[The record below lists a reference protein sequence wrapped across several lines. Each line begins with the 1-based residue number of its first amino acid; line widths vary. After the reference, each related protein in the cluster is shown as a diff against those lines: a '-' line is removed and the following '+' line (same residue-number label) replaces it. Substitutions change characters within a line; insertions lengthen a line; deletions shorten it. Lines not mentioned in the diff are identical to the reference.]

1 MNLDFLI
8 GPAVGGII
16 GYITNGIAIKMLFR
30 PLKPIYLGEMRL
42 PFTPGIIPKEK
53 GRMARSIGRV
63 VGKDLI
69 NDEVLTKVLL
79 QENIYRHI
87 DERIESILQD
97 YEQSQ
102 ITIRDFCR
110 QTAEEEQLERLKEQV
125 SEAIVEKVYTKIV
138 TIDLGKIAMD
148 NLANKIDKSVFG
160 AFALFINDS
169 LIENIAAKLAPMI
182 NEMVEKEG
190 RALIEDLIEKEGEE
204 LLDKPVC
211 EIVEKMK
218 DNIDIIKGLI
228 RKSYTYF
235 VQNHLS
241 HALEVIDLS
250 KVVEERINAL
260 DTLELEKV
268 LLEIMSKELNAIIW
282 LGALLGAIL
291 GCVMSLF

>member
-30 PLKPIYLGEMRL
+30 PLKPIYLGGMRL

-87 DERIESILQD
+87 DERIENILQD

-110 QTAEEEQLERLKEQV
+110 QTAEEEHLERLKEQV

-138 TIDLGKIAMD
+138 TIDLGKIAME

-190 RALIEDLIEKEGEE
+190 RALIADLVEKEGEE
-204 LLDKPVC
+204 LLDKPLY
-211 EIVEKMK
+211 EIIEKMK

-241 HALEVIDLS
+241 RALEVIDLS

-291 GCVMSLF
+291 GCFMSLF